1 MDEKPLDGHPIGVAA
16 ERTGLSAD
24 VLRVWERRYGAVVPI
39 RGPKGRRLYT
49 DADIERLRL
58 LRRASAGG
66 RSIGEVAGLG
76 TEALAGL
83 VRADE
88 TEQRLPR
95 TGTAA
100 ERAEEASLLE
110 QAFGAVSDLA
120 PERLEAALR
129 RSLAVLGLARSLE
142 GVVGPLL
149 RRIGEAWHAG
159 RLGPGHEHVASGV
172 TRRVLERAITDLPAS
187 AGAPVLLLATP
198 AGDRHELG
206 LLLAGGA
213 AALEGWRSVVLG
225 SDLPASEIAAAARRL
240 SPRAVA
246 ISAVQASDLERVAR
260 EFEALRRLVA
270 SELPILAGGAAA
282 ERLGSRLSTTGVR
295 VIGGLGELRAVLVAL
310 GQE

>member
-1 MDEKPLDGHPIGVAA
+1 MDLTSKGHPIGVVA

-24 VLRVWERRYGAVVPI
+24 VLRVWERRYGAVVPK
-39 RGPKGRRLYT
+39 RGPKGRRQYT

-76 TEALAGL
+76 AEALAAL
-83 VRADE
+83 VRDDE

-95 TGTAA
+95 MGTAA

-110 QAFGAVSDLA
+110 QSFGAVSDQA
-120 PERLEAALR
+120 PERLEAVLR
-129 RSLAVLGLARSLE
+129 RSLAALGLGRSLE
-142 GVVGPLL
+142 GVVAPLL

-172 TRRVLERAITDLPAS
+172 TRRVLERSIGDLPPGS
-187 AGAPVLLLATP
+187 DAPVLLLATP

-206 LLLAGGA
+206 LLLVAGA

-225 SDLPASEIAAAARRL
+225 CDLPASEIGGAARRL
-240 SPRAVA
+240 GPRAVA

-260 EFEALRRLVA
+260 EFEAVRRLVPP
-270 SELPILAGGAAA
+270 ELPILAGGAAA
-282 ERLGSRLSTTGVR
+282 ERLGGRLSTTGVR
-295 VIGGLGELRAVLVAL
+295 VIGGLGELRAVLAAL
-310 GQE
+310 SPE